1 MNSYVNQKS
10 TCVNHGAVNNPDK
23 ALKGASVTGGGTA
36 DCARHN
42 MKRPCGFADLQK
54 GER

>member
-1 MNSYVNQKS
+1 MN
-10 TCVNHGAVNNPDK
+10 HEAVNNPNKEVKGK
-23 ALKGASVTGGGTA
+23 AVTGGGTA